1 MTFERA
7 QKWFADLP
15 TEEQWTEI
23 IDSIPGGSTLE
34 KIENI
39 INILFGPDHGF
50 ERDETKE
57 VYPLI
62 HFWVQ
67 KKSEVTS
74 IKKRKPSKPIAY
86 RLTIGQFSKWD
97 KEPPHRFILTG

>member
-23 IDSIPGGSTLE
+23 IDSIPGETELE

-39 INILFGPDHGF
+39 FTVLFGPYHGF
-50 ERDETKE
+50 ARDEKTE

-74 IKKRKPSKPIAY
+74 IKNRKPSKPIAY

-97 KEPPHRFILTG
+97 REPLHRFILTG